1 MDDPDFIS
9 LVPTLN
15 VFLLAVIIRR
25 PIESLISGSLVG
37 LGIIHGTQFIG
48 GFGIWTIQGDLVKLA
63 MNG

>member
-37 LGIIHGTQFIG
+37 LAIIHGTQFIG
-48 GFGIWTIQGDLVKLA
+48 EFAVVSAIL
-63 MNG
+63 